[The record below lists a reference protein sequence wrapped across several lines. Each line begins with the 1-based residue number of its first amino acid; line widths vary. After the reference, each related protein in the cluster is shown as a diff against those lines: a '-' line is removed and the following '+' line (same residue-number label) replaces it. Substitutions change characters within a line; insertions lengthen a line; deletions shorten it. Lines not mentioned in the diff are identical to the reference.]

1 MTEQTKT
8 LKPKKSITNEKFL
21 ILIIV
26 VYSIVVAV
34 VNPEFLNAATI
45 YDMIKSMAGVMIV
58 AMGLLLVM
66 ISGGIDVSFT
76 AVAIFSGYTATMLMM
91 RTGINNIVFCIV
103 VACAIGL
110 GLGLLNAVF
119 IHVTKMEPFIIT
131 LGTSSLYHGILTTF
145 IGTKNIGSVE
155 IPSSITD
162 FGEFKLFSYVDQYGS
177 TNGLTGFIII
187 IVLVVLVT
195 WIILHKTM
203 LGKSILAL
211 GCSQES
217 ARRAGFNIW
226 KTHLFVYGFMGV
238 LGGLYGLVYIGGV
251 NAVNPVTLV
260 GSELTTIGAVI
271 IGGASI
277 TGGKGTILG
286 TILGVT
292 LMNLMNTTLIFL
304 GFSSSWNN
312 LFLGI
317 ILLLSIAFTSYQE
330 RKRNRKM
337 FIFTE

>member
-1 MTEQTKT
+1 MKANPLTMKKRGMTT
-8 LKPKKSITNEKFL
+8 EKFL
-21 ILIIV
+21 IAIIAIYCV
-26 VYSIVVAV
+26 IVAI
-34 VNPEFLNAATI
+34 VNPEFLNAATVF
-45 YDMIKSMAGVMIV
+45 DMIKSMAGVMVV

-76 AVAIFSGYTATMLMM
+76 AIAIFGGYASTTMMM
-91 RTGINNIVFCIV
+91 NLGINNIAFCITMS
-103 VACAIGL
+103 CLIGL

-131 LGTSSLYHGILTTF
+131 LGTSSLYHGIVTTF

-155 IPSSITD
+155 IPSAITE

-177 TNGLTGFIII
+177 TNGLSGFIII
-187 IVLVVLVT
+187 IVIVVLVT
-195 WIILHKTM
+195 WFILKKTM
-203 LGKSILAL
+203 LGKSIMAL

-238 LGGLYGLVYIGGV
+238 LGGLYGMTYIGGV

-277 TGGKGTILG
+277 MGGKGTIFG

-317 ILLLSIAFTSYQE
+317 ILLFSIAVTSYQE
-330 RKRNRKM
+330 RKRNREM

>member
-1 MTEQTKT
+1 MTTKT
-8 LKPKKSITNEKFL
+8 NSLGAKKGMSTEKFL
-21 ILIIV
+21 LIIIIAYCV
-26 VYSIVVAV
+26 VVSI
-34 VNPEFLNAATI
+34 VNPEFLQPATI
-45 YDMIKSMAGVMIV
+45 FDMIKSAAGTYVV

-76 AVAIFSGYTATMLMM
+76 AIAIFGGYTATKLMM
-91 RTGINNIVFCIV
+91 DTGINNIAFAMVI
-103 VACAIGL
+103 ACAVGL

-155 IPSSITD
+155 IPSAITD
-162 FGEFKLFSYVDQYGS
+162 FGGFKIFSYTDQYGS
-177 TNGLTGFIII
+177 TNGLSGFFIII
-187 IVLVVLVT
+187 VAVVIFT
-195 WIILHKTM
+195 WFILTKTM

-238 LGGLYGLVYIGGV
+238 LGGLMGMIYIGGV

-260 GSELTTIGAVI
+260 GTELNIIGAVI
-271 IGGASI
+271 IGGASVA
-277 TGGKGTILG
+277 GGKGTIFG

-292 LMNLMNTTLIFL
+292 LMYLMNSTLIFL

-317 ILLLSIAFTSYQE
+317 ILLISIAVTSYQE
-330 RKRNRKM
+330 RLRNRKM